1 MRRAS
6 PRHRPQALRPS
17 REVRV
22 RLRPVPG
29 RILTAA
35 RRREQIHSIP
45 PPRPL
50 CSPLLPG
57 GRPANSPSSNSVTD
71 RELAIVRAGYELWN
85 AGDIAG
91 LAERY
96 FHPDIEYHN
105 SPEWPG
111 QRVYRGSEAVARFL
125 KEEVADVIGL
135 EPVEIQRIEVIGEEI
150 VIALQAPT
158 RVAQSDLDFGIG
170 PVFHVARVR
179 DDRVVRVRVYL
190 DESQALDA

>member
-1 MRRAS
+1 VTEIRDHEPAAGPAS
-6 PRHRPQALRPS
+6 S
-17 REVRV
+17 
-22 RLRPVPG
+22 
-29 RILTAA
+29 T
-35 RRREQIHSIP
+35 
-45 PPRPL
+45 
-50 CSPLLPG
+50 
-57 GRPANSPSSNSVTD
+57 SVTD

-85 AGDIAG
+85 SGDIAG
-91 LAERY
+91 LADRY
-96 FHPDIEYHN
+96 FDEQIEYHN

-135 EPVEIQRIEVIGEEI
+135 EPVEIQRMEVIGEEI

-158 RVAQSDLDFGIG
+158 RAAQSGLDFGSG

-190 DESQALDA
+190 DERQALEAARTAGD